1 VNTGDLIAVGSG
13 DSTLIGNVLSIE
25 DQPDT
30 GMRELAILGNTGD
43 VRVVPVAASDTVHQ
57 VSLDDQELVKRLPDF
72 EHEQTLSLGSVA
84 GFSMMHLPE
93 GMPVQ
98 VVTGDYGD
106 SGGPRQ
112 RLVTGEITL
121 TPKGAAVRTPDGR
134 LLHAEDLIRMNG
146 SSYTQPR
153 LETIFADSDLAK
165 GTDNYIGR
173 AKMTVVSPGDRVQAY
188 ATIEKADGSLSGR
201 WLSGWVES
209 TYRYGNEGPQDYALV
224 RLPSGGLVAV
234 QTSNDGISGK
244 TGELRRKGGP
254 TKATAAAVAAA
265 RVVTQASVS
274 KNPVRSYVS
283 FVRSEAGNQVGAV
296 ADAVQP
302 GESLAAK
309 LRDHAADVRAAG
321 MQLGPTLRPQVAGA
335 SVPEGL
341 ARVFDG
347 LDPNDPAS
355 PSDTANEL
363 ATEFTRDYLARALDA
378 AADTAEEFEQIE
390 DAAPQR
396 RIQRAT
402 SAAMRA
408 VDSSAIAQRASRTL
422 SAAIAQAQAK
432 RAASLPDA
440 DPEAAVPDVDS
451 SQPYV
456 ARVQALAAQIGP
468 EGVGRVA
475 TRQYQLH
482 GGLQAALDGQM
493 ELAPVDA
500 TVVDADPV
508 DGGPGRK
515 ATRDLAVL
523 KAIGR
528 AVRGEAEQRT
538 QAKLK
543 ADRRY
548 QKLSSDRD
556 RIRQERRTLEG
567 EAYSESTRQYFDV
580 AKEQKQIEAQARA
593 EARLEALSA
602 IRTMGSPDAL
612 KLTIGELRDLTAD
625 DIERYRQF
633 ASKHYPTDWLDK
645 TKPLTI
651 GQFSGRGNYDH
662 VNSRINLGVKGGSNE
677 YAGQYSAVTLHE
689 IGHHMEQQID
699 GLLLAEWMYHYQRTA
714 KGEIGQRQREKLR
727 SLSDVTGNRAFEDS
741 EVSYPDEFASPYA
754 GKVYGTGGAD
764 QTAWELF
771 TMGVESLFAGSS
783 YLDDDYEEWILGTM
797 ARL

>member
-1 VNTGDLIAVGSG
+1 VNAGDLVAIGSG
-13 DSTLIGNVLSIE
+13 DNTLIGNILSIE

-30 GMRELAILGNTGD
+30 GMRELSIMGNTGD

-57 VSLDDQELVKRLPDF
+57 VNLDDQLLVKRLPDF
-72 EHEQTLSLGSVA
+72 EREQTLSLGSVA

-93 GMPVQ
+93 GTPVQ
-98 VVTGDYGD
+98 VVAGDYGD
-106 SGGPRQ
+106 SGSPRRQ
-112 RLVTGEITL
+112 LVAGEVTL

-134 LLHAEDLIRMNG
+134 LLHAEDLMRMNG
-146 SSYTQPR
+146 PSYTQPR
-153 LETIFADSDLAK
+153 LETIFKDSDLAK

-188 ATIEKADGSLSGR
+188 ATIEKADGELSGR

-234 QTSNDGISGK
+234 RTSNDGVSGK

-254 TKATAAAVAAA
+254 TKATAAAVAAS
-265 RVVTQASVS
+265 RVVTQASEARS
-274 KNPVRSYVS
+274 PVRPYIS
-283 FVRSEAGNQVGAV
+283 FARSEAGGQVQAV
-296 ADAVQP
+296 ADALQP
-302 GESLAAK
+302 GESLEAK
-309 LRDHAADVRAAG
+309 LRARAADVRAAG
-321 MQLGPTLRPQVAGA
+321 VELGPILRPQVAGA

-347 LDPNDPAS
+347 LDPNDPTK
-355 PSDTANEL
+355 PSDAADKL
-363 ATEFTRDYLARALDA
+363 AVEFTRDYLAHSLDA
-378 AADTAEEFEQIE
+378 AADTAAEFEQIE
-390 DAAPQR
+390 DTDPQR

-402 SAAMRA
+402 SAARRA
-408 VDSSAIAQRASRTL
+408 VDSSAIAQRASQTL

-432 RAASLPDA
+432 RAAGLPDT
-440 DPEAAVPDVDS
+440 DPEVAVPDVDS

-500 TVVDADPV
+500 TVVDADPI

-528 AVRGEAEQRT
+528 EVRGEAEQRT

-548 QKLSSDRD
+548 QKVSSDRD
-556 RIRQERRTLEG
+556 RIRQERSTLKGQEL
-567 EAYSESTRQYFDV
+567 ADTTRRYFDIV
-580 AKEQKQIEAQARA
+580 KEQKQIEAQARA
-593 EARLEALSA
+593 ESRLEALAA

-612 KLTIGELRDLTAD
+612 KVTVGELRDLTAD
-625 DIERYRQF
+625 DIEHYRQF
-633 ASKHYPTDWLDK
+633 ASKHYPADWLAK
-645 TKPLTI
+645 TQPLTV
-651 GQFSGRGNYDH
+651 GQFSGRGDYDH
-662 VNSRINLGVKGGSNE
+662 TNARVNLGVKSGSSG
-677 YAGQYSAVTLHE
+677 YAGLYGAVTLHE
-689 IGHHMEQQID
+689 VGHHMEQQID

-714 KGEIGQRQREKLR
+714 KGEIGRRQREKLQR
-727 SLSDVTGNRAFEDS
+727 LKDITGNTAFTDS

-754 GKVYGTGGAD
+754 GKVYGSGGAD

-771 TMGVESLFAGSS
+771 TMGIESLFAGSQ